1 MVGDTCPTLEAILTN
16 TGLRSAGINIENG
29 IVNLYGDKVTF
40 SDSTGT
46 ISGKVYIDPETGT
59 LHATDGKFSGD
70 VTANSGKIAGNLD
83 VTGGFNVKSGT
94 TEVVKINADT
104 NSTGSSNGNIT
115 ILDANGLYIKRK
127 SEGFRLTTQ
136 GFQRWNSSA
145 NNGSG
150 GWVNFYGGRY
160 VRIVTAYIYTISLND
175 DLIIA
180 KPYSSGSNM
189 YLPSSNDVPDG
200 KIIAVINASAYGI
213 YINGN
218 IQGAAAYTQVVL
230 NVKDRMEFIYSSNK
244 WYANYMPLVDSGS

>member
-1 MVGDTCPTLEAILTN
+1 VTATSGEF
-16 TGLRSAGINIENG
+16 TGKII
-29 IVNLYGDKVTF
+29 
-40 SDSTGT
+40 
-46 ISGKVYIDPETGT
+46 
-59 LHATDGKFSGD
+59 
-70 VTANSGKIAGNLD
+70 ANSGKIAGDLD

-94 TEVVKINADT
+94 TEVVKINAGT

-115 ILDANGLYIKRK
+115 ILDANGLYIKRE
-127 SEGFRLTTQ
+127 SEGFRLTTN

-180 KPYSSGSNM
+180 KPSSSGSNM
-189 YLPSSNDVPDG
+189 YLPSSNVPDG
-200 KIIAVINASAYGI
+200 KIIAVINAGAYGI